1 MYRRHAQSFVK
12 KFLMKTVF
20 HQKKVKAAVLNT
32 LKMVSFDFV
41 LGLKEGVIL
50 CYAVFVFSGYRRLL
64 RSQNSCAVPEHFL
77 AISIVCQ

>member
-1 MYRRHAQSFVK
+1 
-12 KFLMKTVF
+12 MKTVF